1 MYISVVYMNKMHDK
15 KQAKDK
21 RHDLVNMTLFNL
33 NKIFS
38 PYLHSNLQMIKMN
51 NQTRRKKKKQLVF
64 VMYDRNTSDVLVTNW
79 ITKDVDFLIVTFGY

>member
-51 NQTRRKKKKQLVF
+51 NQTRRKKKEAAGIRYV
-64 VMYDRNTSDVLVTNW
+64 
-79 ITKDVDFLIVTFGY
+79 

>member
-21 RHDLVNMTLFNL
+21 INVLVNMTLFNL

-38 PYLHSNLQMIKMN
+38 PYLHSNLQMIKLN
-51 NQTRRKKKKQLVF
+51 NQTRQKQKEEEEAGIRYV
-64 VMYDRNTSDVLVTNW
+64 
-79 ITKDVDFLIVTFGY
+79 